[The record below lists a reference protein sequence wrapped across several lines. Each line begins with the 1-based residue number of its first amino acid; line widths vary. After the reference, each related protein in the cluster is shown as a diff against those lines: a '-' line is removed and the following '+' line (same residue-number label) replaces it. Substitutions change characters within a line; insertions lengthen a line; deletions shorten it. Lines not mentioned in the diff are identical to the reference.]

1 MESSSNNNFKG
12 YRFVNVVSS
21 PSFICNN
28 LTTNDGELYA
38 YVNNMDQQ
46 PRALMYNK
54 DLVEKGEISSP

>member
-1 MESSSNNNFKG
+1 MESSTNNNFKG

-38 YVNNMDQQ
+38 FVNNMDQ
-46 PRALMYNK
+46 
-54 DLVEKGEISSP
+54 